1 MGIGSILP
9 LNLDGGGLSETSLDV
24 LTQIKNNFINLIMT
38 RKGERFNNPE
48 FGCDIHNFVFNF
60 NDGDLEEGV
69 RDAVENAVN
78 RWMPY
83 IELEEVQINNEN
95 SNIDKNRF
103 QIYMKYRLSE
113 QPNLSDEVLIQL

>member
-9 LNLDGGGLSETSLDV
+9 LSLQGGGLAETSNDT

-38 RKGERFNNPE
+38 RKGERFGNPT
-48 FGCDIHNFVFNF
+48 FGCDVHDFIFNF
-60 NDGDLEEGV
+60 NDQGLEEAV
-69 RDAVENAVN
+69 LDAVASAIE

-83 IELEEVQINNEN
+83 IELEEVKVSESNT
-95 SNIDKNRF
+95 NIDRNRF
-103 QIYMKYRLSE
+103 QVYMKYRLSE

>member
-9 LNLDGGGLSETSLDV
+9 LSLNGGGLSQTSQDT
-24 LTQIKNNFINLIMT
+24 LTQIKNNFINLVMT
-38 RKGERFNNPE
+38 RKGERFGNPT

-60 NDGDLEEGV
+60 NGEDLQGSIE
-69 RDAVENAVN
+69 DAVQNSVQ

-83 IELEEVQINNEN
+83 IELEEVVVNQEN
-95 SNIDKNRF
+95 SDVDRNKF